1 MTNKSHRYPTN
12 RHGLDM
18 DTNILNIKCLSII
31 MVVCI
36 KQQFSNIES
45 LIHEKVKQTWDSVEK
60 RYLQNGLYF
69 ADSYVK
75 NVIEKPI
82 WD

>member
-1 MTNKSHRYPTN
+1 
-12 RHGLDM
+12 
-18 DTNILNIKCLSII
+18 

-45 LIHEKVKQTWDSVEK
+45 LIHEKVRQTWDSVEK
-60 RYLQNGLYF
+60 KQRYLQNRLYF

>member
-1 MTNKSHRYPTN
+1 
-12 RHGLDM
+12 
-18 DTNILNIKCLSII
+18 

-69 ADSYVK
+69 PDSYVK

>member
-1 MTNKSHRYPTN
+1 M
-12 RHGLDM
+12 GLDM
-18 DTNILNIKCLSII
+18 DTYILNIKYLSIM
-31 MVVCI
+31 MVACI